1 MHQDEDIQVAG
12 TMTDYLIQKFTDE
25 EEGKEFASDY
35 LKSAFLVSAVN
46 ALFYMRRQADLT
58 QAQVAERLNTT
69 QSAIARLEGNFDG
82 GISLHRYIDFAL
94 ACGMVPHNITFAP
107 LELAIS
113 YTIAQPKILY
123 TEVNYQEWLKAYS
136 LSTSTSQQLL
146 AQKESNSE
154 VMSRTLQTQR
164 GAVFSIDRSL
174 GNWSGN
180 SFNIAP
186 SATTLRN
193 DVFQPYL
200 MPPLELLHG
209 GGMTS
214 TTAKQSH
221 IEVSA

>member
-1 MHQDEDIQVAG
+1 
-12 TMTDYLIQKFTDE
+12 
-25 EEGKEFASDY
+25 
-35 LKSAFLVSAVN
+35 
-46 ALFYMRRQADLT
+46 
-58 QAQVAERLNTT
+58 
-69 QSAIARLEGNFDG
+69 
-82 GISLHRYIDFAL
+82 
-94 ACGMVPHNITFAP
+94 MVPHNITFAP

-123 TEVNYQEWLKAYS
+123 TEVNYQEWLKANS
-136 LSTSTSQQLL
+136 LSSSTSQQML

-154 VMSRTLQTQR
+154 VMSKTLQTQR

-174 GNWSGN
+174 GNWSGK

-200 MPPLELLHG
+200 IPPLELLHG